1 MKRSIRSKRRSC
13 KPQISQSVL
22 PKSRPVAVL
31 VGLMIGGA
39 GLSNANVYAQSGD
52 ESYDLEEVVV
62 TGYRKSLEDA
72 MNYKRQNSGVVDAIN
87 SEDIGKF
94 PNTNLAESLQRIPGV
109 SINRVN
115 GEGSQVTVRGFGG
128 SFNQVTLNGRSLP
141 TADIAEVGSGTDGQ
155 NIGGSG
161 RAFDFSNLASD
172 GVRALEVYK
181 TGRAN
186 IASGGIGATI
196 NVVTARPLDNPGFQ
210 GAVSAKAI
218 ADTSVDRGSSV
229 TPELGG
235 NFSWTNDDATFGVG
249 FFGSIAERSSA
260 APSAT
265 SANWNVLTFDS
276 FQSLIT
282 PNTRLTNAPTD
293 PNALVT
299 LPRDSRYHF
308 SEFES
313 DRVNG
318 QVVMQFAPS
327 DRVRLTADY
336 TFAENDVQ
344 ERRADVSNWFNR
356 PFTEVVFDDSP
367 VQSTVFLRENSG
379 NQGAATQQ
387 TLRATKDELDSFGLN
402 LEFDISDRL
411 SLALDAHSS
420 ESKVTP
426 NTRGGYSRINVGLDQ
441 KYAPVDGTISHA
453 VDYSGDIPVQII
465 QLLPSGSNASLDGAA
480 LADLTVDPSRSATQV
495 ANLQRDSQVNE
506 IDQLDL
512 HANWSLNDT
521 SKLTVGANYRSQT
534 NLTERNSFRQIL
546 GNWGAENPGD
556 VATLLGTGALEE
568 FCLSCR
574 FNDYDIGGATINGSA
589 VNTAV
594 NTVRGN
600 AEDIFFAASAA
611 YAAGFNGAPSRTLAL
626 NSSSSDEIEEDVL
639 ALYIQYGA
647 EFSVGDRPVY
657 VNAGLRYEETDVV
670 SVTSSLPTDFVEWQ
684 GNNDFATVASATA
697 DGIRVESSYDHV
709 LPNIDVAVDFTDQIK
724 ARASYSTTIARASYN
739 NLFASVNVRAQNGP
753 TALAGNQATANGGNP
768 SLLPLESDNIDLS
781 LEWYFGESSYI
792 SLGFFDKSVD
802 NFVGRET
809 INQNLFGLRDVSS
822 GAPGT
827 RSGDAIAILGAL
839 GAELNEDNLF
849 AATYWIQNLGSVSA
863 AQAQFAANQGA
874 DRNILPATYDALE
887 LAAGQNPLR
896 PNADDPLLNIAVNQP
911 LNNRAAG
918 IDGIELQGQHFF
930 GDSGFGIAASYTLV
944 NGDVEFNVAGD
955 PTASQFALPGL
966 SDTASMTLIYEKNG
980 LTARLAYNWRD
991 EFLTSS
997 NDGSG
1002 FNNPI
1007 FVEEYAQLDLSIGYE
1022 VNDRLSLSFA
1032 GINLNEEASR
1042 SFSRSRTD
1050 LLFLRENA
1058 ARFYLGASYKF

>member
-1 MKRSIRSKRRSC
+1 MKQNTNFKKTVLASAISSVLLASTPVLAQQNDDLGQDIELEEIVVSGIRSSLTRAMDTKR
-13 KPQISQSVL
+13 
-22 PKSRPVAVL
+22 
-31 VGLMIGGA
+31 
-39 GLSNANVYAQSGD
+39 NND
-52 ESYDLEEVVV
+52 
-62 TGYRKSLEDA
+62 
-72 MNYKRQNSGVVDAIN
+72 GVVDAIN
-87 SEDIGKF
+87 AEDIGKF

-172 GVRALEVYK
+172 GVRSLEVYK
-181 TGRAN
+181 TGRAD

-196 NVVTARPLDNPGFQ
+196 NVVTNRPLDNPGTVA
-210 GAVSAKAI
+210 AVSAKAI

-229 TPELGG
+229 TPEIGG
-235 NFSWTNDDATFGVG
+235 NFSWTNEEETFGIG
-249 FFGSIAERSSA
+249 LFGSIAERSSA

-265 SANWNVLTFDS
+265 SANWNVLTFS
-276 FQSLIT
+276 NFQQLVT
-282 PNTRLTNAPTD
+282 PDTVITNAPTD

-327 DRVRLTADY
+327 DNLRLTADY

-367 VQSTVFLRENSG
+367 VQSTIFLRENTG

-387 TLRATKDELDSFGLN
+387 TLRATKDELDSFGIN
-402 LEFDISDRL
+402 IEFDVSDRL
-411 SLALDAHSS
+411 TLALDAHSS
-420 ESKVTP
+420 ESTVTP
-426 NTRGGYSRINVGLDQ
+426 NAPGGYSRINVGLDQ
-441 KYAPVDGTISHA
+441 KYAPVNGTISHA
-453 VDYSGDIPVQII
+453 VDYSGDVPVQII
-465 QLLPSGSNASLDGAA
+465 ELIANPDNVGLDGAG
-480 LADLTVDPSRSATQV
+480 LADITVDPSRSATQV
-495 ANLQRDSQVNE
+495 ANLNRDSQLNE
-506 IDQLDL
+506 IDQVDL
-512 HANWSLNDT
+512 RANWEISDT
-521 SKLTVGANYRSQT
+521 SSLSAGVNYRSQT
-534 NLTERNSFRQIL
+534 NLTETNSFRQIL

-556 VATLLGTGALEE
+556 VAALLGSGALQE

-574 FNDYDIGGATINGSA
+574 FNDFSIGGASLSAGSA
-589 VNTAV
+589 NPAV
-594 NTVRGN
+594 NSVRGN

-611 YAAGFNGAPSRTLAL
+611 YNAGFNGAPSRPLNV
-626 NSSSSDEIEEDVL
+626 NSSASDEIEEDVL
-639 ALYIQYGA
+639 SLYVQYA
-647 EFSVGDRPVY
+647 SEFTLSDRAAYLNV
-657 VNAGLRYEETDVV
+657 GLRYEETDVR
-670 SVTSSLPTDFVEWQ
+670 SFTTSLPTAFVEWQ
-684 GNNDFATVASATA
+684 GNNDFATVAATNA
-697 DGIRVESSYDHV
+697 DGFSIESSYDHL
-709 LPNIDVAVDFTDQIK
+709 LPNIDFAVDVTDTLK

-739 NLFASVNVRAQNGP
+739 NLFASASVRAQNGP
-753 TALAGNQATANGGNP
+753 TALAGNQASANSGNP
-768 SLLPLESDNIDLS
+768 ELLPLESDNIDLS
-781 LEWYFGESSYI
+781 IEWYFGESSYV
-792 SLGFFDKSVD
+792 SFGYFDKSVS

-809 INQNLFGLRDVSS
+809 VNQNLFGLRDVSS
-822 GAPGT
+822 GAPGS
-827 RSGDAIAILGAL
+827 RSGDALGILNTL

-849 AATYWIQNLGSVSA
+849 AATYWIQNLGSVGA
-863 AQAQFAANQGA
+863 AQAQFAANRGA
-874 DRNILPATYDALE
+874 DGNILPSVYDAVE

-896 PNADDPLLNIAVNQP
+896 ADANDPLLNIGVNQP
-911 LNNRAAG
+911 LNNKDAG

-944 NGDVEFNVAGD
+944 NGDVEFDVAGD

-966 SDTASMTLIYEKNG
+966 SDTANMTLIYEKNG
-980 LTARLAYNWRD
+980 LSARLAYNWRD

-1007 FVEEYAQLDLSIGYE
+1007 FVEEYGQLDLSIGYE
-1022 VNDRLSLSFA
+1022 VNDQLSLSFA
-1032 GINLNEEASR
+1032 GINLNEESSR
-1042 SFSRSRTD
+1042 SFSRSSTD

-1058 ARFYLGASYKF
+1058 ARYYLGAHYKF